1 MAFEL
6 RVAFILV
13 AQLILQV
20 DAAPVEVYAEV
31 LQLLDFL
38 LYQSDALVLAP
49 DLPPDFLLLL
59 QLLFQLQVET
69 LVQIRLTHLQLLVR
83 HFVLNHV
90 QQHIHRRIALQLAYL
105 LLHFHYLLV
114 EAPAHLI
121 ELPQL
126 LFSQFPLLLLSLLP
140 YLVQALPQLIL
151 LLELDGDAGLVLFGQ
166 LVGLVDLDHHSLL
179 DVCLLE
185 GLQLLLLAVVY

>member
-59 QLLFQLQVET
+59 QLLFQLQVQT
-69 LVQIRLTHLQLLVR
+69 LVQIGLAHLQLLIR

-90 QQHIHRRIALQLAYL
+90 QQNIHLRIALQLAYL
-105 LLHFHYLLV
+105 LLHFLYLLV
-114 EAPAHLI
+114 ETPAHLI

-126 LFSQFPLLLLSLLP
+126 QFSQFPLLLLSLLP